1 MPDILMLNWIT
12 EKNQSNPQIQPST
25 SCGLIQESGDKSI
38 PSQSIENRYVFPS
51 IEINTPASQ
60 RILHNYTTLG
70 YFPLRELTGTD
81 SKLRLRQPESS
92 PFWGLCEADCMRS
105 GKQSSLEIS

>member
-1 MPDILMLNWIT
+1 MLNWIT

-60 RILHNYTTLG
+60 RILHNYTISVIS
-70 YFPLRELTGTD
+70 PLEN
-81 SKLRLRQPESS
+81 SQ
-92 PFWGLCEADCMRS
+92 GLILS
-105 GKQSSLEIS
+105 